1 MDPDWKMDP
10 LKMYFLLKIL
20 PCSFYRSVSTT
31 LLVYSAPSATKS
43 QICSAFVGEK
53 GCISLEFGK
62 IVSFSDGTGKTP
74 ALL

>member
-1 MDPDWKMDP
+1 MENGPFEDVFPIEDPAM
-10 LKMYFLLKIL
+10 FV
-20 PCSFYRSVSTT
+20 YRSVSAT
-31 LLVYSAPSATKS
+31 LLVYSPPSATKS
-43 QICSAFVGEK
+43 PICSEFVGEK